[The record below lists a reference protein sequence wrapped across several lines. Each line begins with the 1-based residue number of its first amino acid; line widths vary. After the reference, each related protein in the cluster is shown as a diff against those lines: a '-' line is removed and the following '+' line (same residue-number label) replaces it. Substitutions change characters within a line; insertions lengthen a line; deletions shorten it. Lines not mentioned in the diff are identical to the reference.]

1 MRARL
6 LVVAVIGLMMS
17 LSACSSLLGESAA
30 AGAGANDADIV
41 FLRDMLP
48 HHQQTLE
55 ISGLVGTR
63 SKNAAVVE
71 VANAI
76 TAEGSAEID
85 KMNGWLTEWK
95 VGVTDSGHKAHE
107 MVVAPKDVS
116 VLGGYTGP
124 QFDKQWSPLMVRHL
138 QDGIKMAQDVESAG
152 THAGVKAL
160 AKEMITVQTGL
171 VTKIEGTGAAA

>member
-6 LVVAVIGLMMS
+6 LVAVIGLMLS
-17 LSACSSLLGESAA
+17 LSACSSLVGDSAA
-30 AGAGANDADIV
+30 TSAGANDADIV

-55 ISGLVGTR
+55 ISGLVKSR
-63 SKNAAVVE
+63 SKNPAVVS
-71 VANAI
+71 VADAI

-85 KMNGWLTEWK
+85 KMNGWLGEWK
-95 VGVTDSGHKAHE
+95 VGVSDSGHQAHE

-116 VLGGYTGP
+116 VLGGYTGA

-138 QDGIKMAQDVESAG
+138 QDGIKMAQTVETAG
-152 THAGVKAL
+152 AHAGVKAL

-171 VTKIEGTGAAA
+171 VKTIEDTGAAA

>member
-6 LVVAVIGLMMS
+6 IVAVVGLMLS
-17 LSACSSLLGESAA
+17 LSACSSLVGDSAA
-30 AGAGANDADIV
+30 TSAGANDADIV

-55 ISGLVGTR
+55 ISGMVGTR
-63 SKNAAVVE
+63 SKNPAVVE

-76 TAEGSAEID
+76 TAEGSAEMD
-85 KMNGWLTEWK
+85 KMNGWLGEWK

-107 MVVAPKDVS
+107 MIVAPKDVA
-116 VLGGYTGP
+116 VLGGYNGT

-138 QDGIKMAQDVESAG
+138 QDGIKMAQSVEAAG
-152 THAGVKAL
+152 AHAGVKAL

>member
-6 LVVAVIGLMMS
+6 LVAVIGLMLS
-17 LSACSSLLGESAA
+17 LSACSSLVGESAA
-30 AGAGANDADIV
+30 TTAGANDADIV

-55 ISGLVGTR
+55 ISGLVKSR
-63 SKNAAVVE
+63 SKNPAVVS

-76 TAEGSAEID
+76 TAEGSAEIN
-85 KMNGWLTEWK
+85 KMNGWLGEWK
-95 VGVTDSGHKAHE
+95 VGVTDSGHQAHE

-116 VLGGYTGP
+116 LLGGYTGP

-138 QDGIKMAQDVESAG
+138 QDGIKMAQAVETSG
-152 THAGVKAL
+152 SHAGVKAL

-171 VTKIEGTGAAA
+171 ITTIEGTGAAA

>member
-17 LSACSSLLGESAA
+17 LSGCSSLLGDSAA
-30 AGAGANDADIV
+30 GSAGANDADIV
-41 FLRDMLP
+41 FLRDMIP

-55 ISGLVGTR
+55 ISGLVKSR
-63 SKNAAVVE
+63 SKNPAVVS
-71 VANAI
+71 VADAI

-85 KMNGWLTEWK
+85 KMNGWLGEWK
-95 VGVTDSGHKAHE
+95 VGVTDSGHQAHE

-138 QDGIKMAQDVESAG
+138 QDGIKMAQAVETAG

-160 AKEMITVQTGL
+160 AQEMVKVQTGL
-171 VTKIEGTGAAA
+171 VSTIEQAGAAA